1 MAQGEGA
8 HLAGQRRGLDGL
20 LAAADPEVIARPG
33 RAAAHAEG
41 RQHGLLGEHGQPA
54 AATWM
59 RTSRVSPRPP
69 RQRPGPPESSRSAVR
84 SMRTG

>member
-1 MAQGEGA
+1 MARGKALTLPGSGEGSIA
-8 HLAGQRRGLDGL
+8 CSPRRTQKWL
-20 LAAADPEVIARPG
+20 
-33 RAAAHAEG
+33 HA
-41 RQHGLLGEHGQPA
+41 PA
-54 AATWM
+54 APPLTPKGGSTAFSASTDSRLPATWM